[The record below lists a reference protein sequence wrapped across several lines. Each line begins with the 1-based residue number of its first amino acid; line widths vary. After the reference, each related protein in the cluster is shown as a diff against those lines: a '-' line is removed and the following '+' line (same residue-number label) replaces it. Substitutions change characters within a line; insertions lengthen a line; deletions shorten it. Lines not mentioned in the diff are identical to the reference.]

1 MTDWMRIQDEKAEA
15 FEAGRADECASWQ
28 HSLAVLL
35 PPEFDCTPDGVATYI
50 RRLKPEREAYL
61 KGFSDGQD
69 HEAKEWRGTRDA
81 QIADIRLG
89 GADLSEV
96 ENPPKN
102 PLAPERRPELRG
114 DRHE

>member
-1 MTDWMRIQDEKAEA
+1 MTDWMRTQDEKAEA

-35 PPEFDCTPDGVATYI
+35 PPEYDCTPGDVAEYI
-50 RRLKPEREAYL
+50 RRLQAPR
-61 KGFSDGQD
+61 
-69 HEAKEWRGTRDA
+69 R
-81 QIADIRLG
+81 G
-89 GADLSEV
+89 GADLTKTETRPTS
-96 ENPPKN
+96 